1 MCRFV
6 QLPAVTKGHV
16 ARGRAM
22 LSPPRDM
29 WSAMVGLGR
38 DERGT
43 VAVMLALGAP
53 ILFGF
58 AALATDVASWQ
69 VAQKSMQGAAEAAAY
84 SAGVASNKADGTN
97 LVTQAKA
104 ITAAL
109 GFKDGQSGV
118 SVSVNIPPVSGSHTS
133 PASGTTAVEVI
144 VQQAQPRFLSG
155 LFLSSDPIVTAR
167 AVSVI
172 SGPKGC
178 VLALNPTASQ
188 AIATSGH
195 STVNA
200 PNCYIVADSSSST
213 AIDMSGSTSVTA
225 ACLVAVGNVVT
236 TSGLTETKC
245 ATPKIHSAVVA
256 DPYASVPEP
265 TQPSAAPAPTN
276 GTYSPGYY
284 NGSIS
289 ISGTATFLPGLYY
302 INGNFSFQGS
312 ANVTGNGV
320 TFYIKGGGG
329 GHSVSINGGASVNF
343 TAPAAG
349 ATAGVPGIVFFGDRT
364 TTQGNNVFSGGSGE
378 AIRGAVYFATQQ
390 VSYTGSSNDTGC
402 TQLIAD
408 TISVSGNSTL
418 NASACS
424 GMGTSDIVVP
434 GVSTVAIVE

>member
-22 LSPPRDM
+22 LSPPRNM

-133 PASGTTAVEVI
+133 PAWGTTAVEVI

-188 AIATSGH
+188 AIATSGN

-284 NGSIS
+284 NGNIS

-320 TFYIKGGGG
+320 TFYIKGA
-329 GHSVSINGGASVNF
+329 HNVSISGGASVNF

-364 TTQGNNVFSGGSGE
+364 TTQGSSNVFSGGSGE
-378 AIRGAVYFATQQ
+378 AIRGAVYFATQR

-434 GVSTVAIVE
+434 GVSIVAIVE

>member
-1 MCRFV
+1 MCRCI
-6 QLPAVTKGHV
+6 QLPAVTNGHV
-16 ARGRAM
+16 ARGWAM
-22 LSPPRDM
+22 LSPPRNM
-29 WSAMVGLGR
+29 WSAIVELGR

-188 AIATSGH
+188 AIATSGN

-312 ANVTGNGV
+312 ANATGNGV
-320 TFYIKGGGG
+320 TFYIKGA
-329 GHSVSINGGASVNF
+329 HNVSISGGASVNF
-343 TAPAAG
+343 TAPGAG

-364 TTQGNNVFSGGSGE
+364 TTQGSSNVFSGGSGE
-378 AIRGAVYFATQQ
+378 AIRGAVYFPTRP

>member
-22 LSPPRDM
+22 LSPPRNM

-69 VAQKSMQGAAEAAAY
+69 VAQKSMQGAAEAAAF

-188 AIATSGH
+188 AIATSGN

-284 NGSIS
+284 NANIS

-320 TFYIKGGGG
+320 TFYIKGA
-329 GHSVSINGGASVNF
+329 HNVSISGGASVNF
-343 TAPAAG
+343 TAPAGG

-364 TTQGNNVFSGGSGE
+364 TTQGSSNVFSGGSGE
-378 AIRGAVYFATQQ
+378 AIRGAVYFATRQ

-434 GVSTVAIVE
+434 GVSIVAIVE